1 VSTVAG
7 YLGIAAR
14 ARKTVSGAKL
24 MEAVRKKRVSLVLVA
39 TDASDRTKKQFQ
51 DKCTSYQ
58 IPCLIWGSI
67 EEISSSTGMNMRV
80 AIGIDDRG
88 LARNILECLK

>member
-1 VSTVAG
+1 VSTVEG

-14 ARKTVSGAKL
+14 ARKTVSGAML
-24 MEAVRKKRVSLVLVA
+24 MEAVRKKRVLLVLVA
-39 TDASDRTKKQFQ
+39 SDASDRTKKQFQ

-67 EEISSSTGMNMRV
+67 DEISIATGMQMRV
-80 AIGIDDRG
+80 AIGVNDRG
-88 LARNILECLK
+88 LAKNILECLK

>member
-1 VSTVAG
+1 MSTVIG

-14 ARKTVSGAKL
+14 ARKIVSGAML
-24 MEAVRKKRVSLVLVA
+24 MEAVRKNRVFLVLVA
-39 TDASDRTKKQFQ
+39 SDASDRTKKQFQ

-67 EEISSSTGMNMRV
+67 EEISLATGMHMRV
-80 AIGIDDRG
+80 AVGINDRG
-88 LARNILECLK
+88 LAKNILECLK

>member
-1 VSTVAG
+1 MSTVAG

-24 MEAVRKKRVSLVLVA
+24 METVRKKRVSLVLVA
-39 TDASDRTKKQFQ
+39 SDASDRTKKQFQ

-67 EEISSSTGMNMRV
+67 EEISTATGMHMRV
-80 AIGIDDRG
+80 AVGIDDRG
-88 LARNILECLK
+88 LAKNILECLK

>member
-1 VSTVAG
+1 VSTVIG

-14 ARKTVSGAKL
+14 ARKIVSGAML
-24 MEAVRKKRVSLVLVA
+24 MEAVRKNRVLLVLVA
-39 TDASDRTKKQFQ
+39 SDASDRTKKQFQ

-67 EEISSSTGMNMRV
+67 EEISLATGMHMRV
-80 AIGIDDRG
+80 AVGIIDRG
-88 LARNILECLK
+88 LAKNILECLK

>member
-1 VSTVAG
+1 
-7 YLGIAAR
+7 
-14 ARKTVSGAKL
+14 

>member
-1 VSTVAG
+1 MSTVEG

-14 ARKTVSGAKL
+14 ARKTVSGAML

-39 TDASDRTKKQFQ
+39 SDASDRTKKQFQ

-58 IPCLIWGSI
+58 ITCLIWGSI
-67 EEISSSTGMNMRV
+67 DEISKATGMKLRV
-80 AIGIDDRG
+80 AVGILDRG
-88 LARNILECLK
+88 LAKNILECLK

>member
-1 VSTVAG
+1 MSTVAG

>member
-1 VSTVAG
+1 VSTVEG

-14 ARKTVSGAKL
+14 ARKTVSGAML

-39 TDASDRTKKQFQ
+39 SDASDRTKKQFQ

-58 IPCLIWGSI
+58 IPCLIWGSV
-67 EEISSSTGMNMRV
+67 EQVSMATGMHMRV
-80 AIGIDDRG
+80 AIGILDRG
-88 LARNILECLK
+88 LAKNILECLK

>member
-1 VSTVAG
+1 MSTVEG

-14 ARKTVSGAKL
+14 ARKTVSGAML

-39 TDASDRTKKQFQ
+39 SDASDRTKKQFQ

-67 EEISSSTGMNMRV
+67 NEVSMATGMHMRV
-80 AIGIDDRG
+80 AVGILDRG
-88 LARNILECLK
+88 LAKNILECLK

>member
-1 VSTVAG
+1 VSTVEG

-14 ARKTVSGAKL
+14 ARKTVSGAML

-39 TDASDRTKKQFQ
+39 SDASDRTKKQFQ

-67 EEISSSTGMNMRV
+67 NEVSMATGMHMRV
-80 AIGIDDRG
+80 AVGILDRG
-88 LARNILECLK
+88 LAKNILECLK

>member
-1 VSTVAG
+1 MSTVIG

-14 ARKTVSGAKL
+14 ARKIVSGAML
-24 MEAVRKKRVSLVLVA
+24 MEAVRKNRVLLVLVA
-39 TDASDRTKKQFQ
+39 SDASDRTKKQFQ

-67 EEISSSTGMNMRV
+67 EEISLATGMHMRV
-80 AIGIDDRG
+80 AVGINDRG
-88 LARNILECLK
+88 LAKNILECLK

>member
-1 VSTVAG
+1 MSTVAG

-39 TDASDRTKKQFQ
+39 SDASDRTKKQFQ

-67 EEISSSTGMNMRV
+67 EEISTATGMQMRV
-80 AIGIDDRG
+80 AVGVDDRG

>member
-1 VSTVAG
+1 MSTVEG

-14 ARKTVSGAKL
+14 ARKTVSGAML

-39 TDASDRTKKQFQ
+39 SDASDRTKKQFQ

-67 EEISSSTGMNMRV
+67 NEVSMATGMHMRV
-80 AIGIDDRG
+80 AIGITDRG
-88 LARNILECLK
+88 LAKNILECLK

>member
-1 VSTVAG
+1 MSTVLG

-14 ARKTVSGAKL
+14 ARKIVSGAML
-24 MEAVRKKRVSLVLVA
+24 MEAVRKNRVLLVLVA

-67 EEISSSTGMNMRV
+67 EEISLATGMHMRV
-80 AIGIDDRG
+80 AVGINDRG
-88 LARNILECLK
+88 LAKNILECLK

>member
-1 VSTVAG
+1 MSTVIG

-14 ARKTVSGAKL
+14 ARKIVSGAML
-24 MEAVRKKRVSLVLVA
+24 MEAVRKNRVLLVLVA
-39 TDASDRTKKQFQ
+39 SDASERTKKQFQ

-67 EEISSSTGMNMRV
+67 NELSTATGMNLRV
-80 AIGIDDRG
+80 AVGINDRG
-88 LARNILECLK
+88 LAKNILECLK

>member
-1 VSTVAG
+1 VSTVEG

-14 ARKTVSGAKL
+14 ARKTVSGAML

-39 TDASDRTKKQFQ
+39 SDASDRTKKQFQ

-58 IPCLIWGSI
+58 IPCLIWGSV
-67 EEISSSTGMNMRV
+67 EKVSMATGMHMRV
-80 AIGIDDRG
+80 AIGILDRG
-88 LARNILECLK
+88 LAKNILECLK

>member
-1 VSTVAG
+1 
-7 YLGIAAR
+7 
-14 ARKTVSGAKL
+14 
-24 MEAVRKKRVSLVLVA
+24 METVRKKRVSLVLVA
-39 TDASDRTKKQFQ
+39 SDASDRTKKQFQ

>member
-1 VSTVAG
+1 VSTVDG

-24 MEAVRKKRVSLVLVA
+24 MEEVRKNRVSLVLVA
-39 TDASDRTKKQFQ
+39 SDASDRTKKQFQ

-67 EEISSSTGMNMRV
+67 DQISAATGMHMRV
-80 AIGIDDRG
+80 AVGINDRG
-88 LARNILECLK
+88 LAKNILECLK

>member
-1 VSTVAG
+1 MSTVEG

-14 ARKTVSGAKL
+14 ARKTVSGAML
-24 MEAVRKKRVSLVLVA
+24 MEAVRKKRVLLVLVA
-39 TDASDRTKKQFQ
+39 SDASDRTKKQFQ

-67 EEISSSTGMNMRV
+67 DEISIATGMQMRV
-80 AIGIDDRG
+80 AIGVNDRG
-88 LARNILECLK
+88 LAKNILECLK

>member
-1 VSTVAG
+1 VSTVLG

-14 ARKTVSGAKL
+14 ARKIVSGAML
-24 MEAVRKKRVSLVLVA
+24 MEAVRKNRVLLVLVA

-67 EEISSSTGMNMRV
+67 EELSMATGMNLRV
-80 AIGIDDRG
+80 AVGINDRG
-88 LARNILECLK
+88 LAKNILECLK

>member
-1 VSTVAG
+1 MSTVEG

-14 ARKTVSGAKL
+14 ARKTVSGAML

-39 TDASDRTKKQFQ
+39 SDASDRTKKQFQ

-67 EEISSSTGMNMRV
+67 NEISMATGMHMRV
-80 AIGIDDRG
+80 AVGILDRG
-88 LARNILECLK
+88 LAKNILECLK

>member
-1 VSTVAG
+1 VSTVVG

-14 ARKTVSGAKL
+14 ARKIVFGAKL
-24 MEAVRKKRVSLVLVA
+24 MEEVRKKRVSLVLVA
-39 TDASDRTKKQFQ
+39 SDASDRTKKQFQ

-67 EEISSSTGMNMRV
+67 DQISITTGMHMRV
-80 AIGIDDRG
+80 AVGINDKG
-88 LARNILECLK
+88 LAKNILECLK